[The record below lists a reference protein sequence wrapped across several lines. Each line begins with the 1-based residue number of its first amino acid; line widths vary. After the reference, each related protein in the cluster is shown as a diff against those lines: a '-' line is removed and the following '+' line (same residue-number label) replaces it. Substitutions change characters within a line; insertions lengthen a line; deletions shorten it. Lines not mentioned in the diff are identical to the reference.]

1 MTKSRTTYVAKG
13 LANMINYSVAETRF
27 DMNII
32 DSVISTEATRHNVR
46 LMLPIIIHWAK
57 TGQNKHTYGDL
68 THAIGISYLQEIDL
82 MFTLNFQMAHT
93 LR

>member
-1 MTKSRTTYVAKG
+1 MKFLTRPKAEQRMLLRDLQY
-13 LANMINYSVAETRF
+13 MINYSVAETRF

-32 DSVISTEATRHNVR
+32 DSVISTEAIRHNVR

-68 THAIGISYLQEIDL
+68 THAIGKPKFSGIGHALYYV
-82 MFTLNFQMAHT
+82 H
-93 LR
+93 